1 MNPPSGPLQCAIHP
15 QREAAARCTSCAGF
29 FCRECVTEHDLH
41 MLCARCLRETASSED
56 SHKHGRSLI
65 APLAVFAQ
73 FAMGT
78 AILWLSFYLI
88 GRLLISVP
96 ASFHEG
102 TLWNALAP

>member
-1 MNPPSGPLQCAIHP
+1 MTPSSGPLQCAIHP

-29 FCRECVTEHDLH
+29 FCRECVTEHDLR
-41 MLCARCLRETASSED
+41 MLCARCLRETASLE
-56 SHKHGRSLI
+56 KPKKNRRSLI

-73 FAMGT
+73 LALGT
-78 AILWLSFYLI
+78 ALLWFSFYLI
-88 GRLLISVP
+88 GRLLIAVP